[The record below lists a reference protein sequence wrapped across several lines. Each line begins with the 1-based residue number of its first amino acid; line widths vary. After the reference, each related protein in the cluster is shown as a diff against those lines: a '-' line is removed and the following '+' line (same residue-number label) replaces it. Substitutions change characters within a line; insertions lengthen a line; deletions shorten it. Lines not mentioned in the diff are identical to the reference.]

1 MYDITACRV
10 EEPHL
15 EHSLE
20 QGAGIVGHDHAARPG
35 GVDGRREVDLHVR
48 VAVVTVDKEDVARP
62 LQAFADALC
71 ECGTLSPRVT
81 LMQDHSTGEA
91 LAHLREA
98 WFGPF
103 E

>member
-48 VAVVTVDKEDVARP
+48 VAVVTVDEEDVARRSRTSFKA
-62 LQAFADALC
+62 AFANAGPSLLESC
-71 ECGTLSPRVT
+71 
-81 LMQDHSTGEA
+81 LMQDHSTGKPA
-91 LAHLREA
+91 CA
-98 WFGPF
+98 PY
-103 E
+103 